1 MQNNSM
7 DSAATP
13 SVAFDISGKT
23 SDPDAGLRGNYAAM
37 AADFTVQQRM
47 SDYTADEEARWL
59 RLVERQLA
67 LIPGRAC
74 DEFLNAVL
82 GNPAL
87 DMRHG
92 IPNFV
97 VDRSIRWRAAARRQ
111 HVNRSCKVVRA
122 CGHRGQVGTAL
133 GS

>member
-1 MQNNSM
+1 M

-13 SVAFDISGKT
+13 SVAVDISGKT

-47 SDYTADEEARWL
+47 SDYTADDEARWL

-67 LIPGRAC
+67 LIPRRAC

-82 GNPAL
+82 SNPAL

-92 IPNFV
+92 IPNFADV
-97 VDRSIRWRAAARRQ
+97 NVALKAATKDRKSN
-111 HVNRSCKVVRA
+111 V
-122 CGHRGQVGTAL
+122 
-133 GS
+133 